1 MRVSAGRRSGL
12 VSAALAAAVGIC
24 LAAPAQSA
32 ALTFGANLSRVP
44 DNTTA
49 CNQILIFQQVS
60 TCSISSSDITTGEG
74 MHPPVGRGVITRVRV
89 RVGPVTGPMQVVVEQ
104 ALRADNPSDPGHP
117 TYACCQAI
125 RVSQVF
131 TPQANS
137 TTAVRVNLPV
147 RQDIAPDPKT
157 GLYVDQHLALSVLAP
172 NVPIPA
178 ASSPNAGY
186 SIFFPHWVPGDER
199 CCPYGGLGAI
209 VTMSADWQRCSA
221 RSAAAAK
228 KKGKKRKKKS
238 ACGKKRK
245 KKKRK
250 GK

>member
-1 MRVSAGRRSGL
+1 ML
-12 VSAALAAAVGIC
+12 GIC
-24 LAAPAQSA
+24 LAAPASSLA
-32 ALTFGANLSRVP
+32 VTFGANLNRAP

-49 CNQILIFQQVS
+49 CNQILLFQQVD

-74 MHPPVGRGVITRVRV
+74 MHPPAGRGVITRVRV

-104 ALRADNPSDPGHP
+104 ALRADNPSDPGNP

-147 RQDIAPDPKT
+147 RQDIAPDSQT
-157 GLYVDQHLALSVLAP
+157 GFYVDQHLALSVLAP

-178 ASSPNAGY
+178 ASNPNAGY
-186 SIFFPHWVPGDER
+186 SIFFPHWIPGDER

-209 VTMSADWQRCSA
+209 VTLSADWQRCSGA

-228 KKGKKRKKKS
+228 RKGKKRKKS

-245 KKKRK
+245 KK
-250 GK
+250 

>member
-1 MRVSAGRRSGL
+1 MTGRRRW
-12 VSAALAAAVGIC
+12 ALAGLALGLGAC
-24 LAAPAQSA
+24 LAAPAPSA
-32 ALTFGANLSRVP
+32 AVSFGANLSRVP

-49 CNQILIFQQVS
+49 CNQILLFTPVN
-60 TCSISSSDITTGEG
+60 TCSISSTDLSTGEG

-131 TPQANS
+131 TPRANA
-137 TTAVRVNLPV
+137 TTSVAVNLPI

-157 GLYVDQHLALSVLAP
+157 GLYTDQHLALSVLAP

-186 SIFFPHWVPGDER
+186 SIFFPHWSPGDER
-199 CCPYGGLGAI
+199 CCPYGGLGAM
-209 VTMSADWQRCSA
+209 VTLSADWQRCSGA
-221 RSAAAAK
+221 RAASAK
-228 KKGKKRKKKS
+228 KKGKKRKKKG
-238 ACGKKRK
+238 CGKKGKKKRK
-245 KKKRK
+245 KK
-250 GK
+250 